1 LEIEQT
7 LWKSTMAQ
15 PLAKPASLSV
25 VDVVTDWILKGIHE
39 GRYAPGQRL
48 VEAEITQE
56 LGVSR
61 GPLREAFRRLA
72 ADGILEIQ
80 AHRGAAVRRH
90 SRTELAELF
99 RVREVLEGLAAR
111 LAAERIDAPGVREKV
126 LSMLKHIHK
135 AGPHFDVED
144 HMEDNEIFH
153 RTIFELSGNRFLQRV
168 MTPLQMPTYRA
179 AFFRLLKSA
188 NQKRSLDQHIA
199 IVEAIIAGK
208 PDRAEA
214 AMRKHVRETEALS
227 RKLSDVLFRPET
239 AG

>member
-1 LEIEQT
+1 MGQSLR
-7 LWKSTMAQ
+7 
-15 PLAKPASLSV
+15 KPAAPSV
-25 VDVVTDWILKGIHE
+25 VDLVTDWILKGIHE

-48 VEAEITQE
+48 VEADVTQE

-90 SRTELAELF
+90 SRAELGELF

-111 LAAERIDAPGVREKV
+111 LAAERIDIPGTRKK
-126 LSMLKHIHK
+126 LQSMLQHVHK

-144 HMEDNEIFH
+144 HMADNETFH
-153 RTIFELSGNRFLQRV
+153 RTIFELSGNGFLQRV

-179 AFFRLLKSA
+179 AFFRLLRSA

-199 IVEAIIAGK
+199 ILEAIIAGK

-214 AMRKHVRETEALS
+214 AMREHVRETEELS
-227 RKLSDVLFRPET
+227 RRLSDVLFRPEIRS
-239 AG
+239 

>member
-1 LEIEQT
+1 
-7 LWKSTMAQ
+7 MAQ
-15 PLAKPASLSV
+15 SLAKPASLSV
-25 VDVVTDWILKGIHE
+25 VDVVTDWILEGIHE

-72 ADGILEIQ
+72 ADGTLEIQ
-80 AHRGAAVRRH
+80 AHRGA
-90 SRTELAELF
+90 
-99 RVREVLEGLAAR
+99 
-111 LAAERIDAPGVREKV
+111 DAPGVREKV

-199 IVEAIIAGK
+199 ILEAIIAGK

>member
-1 LEIEQT
+1 MGQSLH
-7 LWKSTMAQ
+7 
-15 PLAKPASLSV
+15 KPAAPSV
-25 VDVVTDWILKGIHE
+25 VDLVTDWILKGIHE

-48 VEAEITQE
+48 VEADVTQE

-90 SRTELAELF
+90 SRAELGELF

-111 LAAERIDAPGVREKV
+111 LAAERIDIPGTRKK
-126 LSMLKHIHK
+126 LQSMLQHVHK

-144 HMEDNEIFH
+144 HMADNETFH
-153 RTIFELSGNRFLQRV
+153 RTIFELSGNGFLQRV

-179 AFFRLLKSA
+179 AFFRLLRSA

-199 IVEAIIAGK
+199 ILEAIIAGK

-214 AMRKHVRETEALS
+214 AMREHVRETEELS
-227 RKLSDVLFRPET
+227 RRLSDVLFRPEIRS
-239 AG
+239 